1 MRISLPCATK
11 GAAIAISAIYMCG
24 SGLQAAEQCQFEI
37 SDQAVSIWLK
47 DVTGLTNIDERLL
60 QKQLL
65 NRAPFVTCRWKASE
79 MQEGKSRLN
88 SYKPRSI
95 VSMAWTKDVSREV
108 KYLVITALG
117 KDKSQSSP
125 GLPEEIVGNPY
136 QEHESYTL
144 VPAAKDLAVFCT
156 KPSAFQGGGWGYGW
170 PDRLGEQK
178 DFGLQYI
185 QHPSGS
191 YVSLGDVKVLRY
203 DNKFWRHGFT
213 YLDDRQQVVNH
224 AIPNTSDNDSSF
236 VADCSKNQAVSFS
249 GTIDAAIEDRK
260 LVGIIKKY
268 VKLRLVKSL
277 RSGTPSFKF

>member
-1 MRISLPCATK
+1 MRISLPSATK

-24 SGLQAAEQCQFEI
+24 SGLQAAEQCEFEI

-47 DVTGLTNIDERLL
+47 DVTGLTNIDKRLL

-79 MQEGKSRLN
+79 ILEGKSRLN
-88 SYKPRSI
+88 RYKPRQYY
-95 VSMAWTKDVSREV
+95 ANDRSREV
-108 KYLVITALG
+108 NYLVLKALG
-117 KDKSQSSP
+117 NDKIQSSP
-125 GLPEEIVGNPY
+125 GLPAEISGDPNA
-136 QEHESYTL
+136 QHAFYTL
-144 VPAAKDLAVFCT
+144 VAAAKDLAVFCT
-156 KPSAFQGGGWGYGW
+156 KPSAFQAAFWSDGW
-170 PDRLGEQK
+170 PNRYGGEQQE
-178 DFGLQYI
+178 FGLKYI

-191 YVSLGDVKVLRY
+191 YVRLGDANVY
-203 DNKFWRHGFT
+203 MGYSFI
-213 YLDDRQQVVNH
+213 YLDDSQQVIND
-224 AIPNTSDNDSSF
+224 AIPTTRGNDRSF